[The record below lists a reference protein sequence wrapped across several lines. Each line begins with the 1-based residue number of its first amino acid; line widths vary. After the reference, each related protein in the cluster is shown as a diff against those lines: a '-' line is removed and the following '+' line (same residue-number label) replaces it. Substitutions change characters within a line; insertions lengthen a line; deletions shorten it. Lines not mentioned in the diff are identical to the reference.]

1 LPLSLILLIMLDT
14 PRLLAVPVTMAVS
27 LASAAIGSVALSLFH
42 ALDATVLISMWNL
55 GLAVLLLV
63 LGRPYGR
70 G

>member
-1 LPLSLILLIMLDT
+1 MLDT

-42 ALDATVLISMWNL
+42 ALDATVLISMWNP